1 VVNYNLKIGMVYI
14 KGLWK
19 LMAFHVSHSEPLPLD
34 LGGLLRDVLCDGL
47 APNDELLLAGAEN

>member
-1 VVNYNLKIGMVYI
+1 MKIGMVYI